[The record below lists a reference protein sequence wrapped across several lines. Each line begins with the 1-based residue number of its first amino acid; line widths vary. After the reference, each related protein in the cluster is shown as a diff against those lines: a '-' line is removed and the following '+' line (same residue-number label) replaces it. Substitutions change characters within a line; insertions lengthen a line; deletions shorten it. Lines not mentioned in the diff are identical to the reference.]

1 MEDGPEHLEHE
12 ITEAEHKGLRRAREL
27 IKSGSSYA
35 IQQATKPATIGLALS
50 TNPIALL
57 AW

>member
-1 MEDGPEHLEHE
+1 MEDGPGHLEHE
-12 ITEAEHKGLRRAREL
+12 ITEAEHEGLGRAREFL
-27 IKSGSSYA
+27 KSGSSYA
-35 IQQATKPATIGLALS
+35 IQHATKPATIGLVLS

>member
-1 MEDGPEHLEHE
+1 MEDEPEHLEHE
-12 ITEAEHKGLRRAREL
+12 ITEAEHKGLRRAREFMQT
-27 IKSGSSYA
+27 GSSYA
-35 IQQATKPATIGLALS
+35 VQHATKPATIGLVLS